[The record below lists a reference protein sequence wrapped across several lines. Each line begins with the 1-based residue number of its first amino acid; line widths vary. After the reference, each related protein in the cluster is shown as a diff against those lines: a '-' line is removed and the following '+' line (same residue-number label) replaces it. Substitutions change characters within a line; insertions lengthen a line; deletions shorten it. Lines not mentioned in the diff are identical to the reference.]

1 MYRCPRCYCVLW
13 STYSAGGHLLRV
25 VRVGTID
32 DIISSTGEGL
42 RNGGLRPD
50 AHLFVGKEAGWMD
63 LENERVYEEMGMK
76 EEYWSE
82 VNLERFKVVM
92 SNQVKKEE
100 MGV

>member
-1 MYRCPRCYCVLW
+1 
-13 STYSAGGHLLRV
+13 

-42 RNGGLRPD
+42 RNGGLRPH